1 MDMLERA
8 TRETANAPIAMGEAL
23 GQLLGYEY
31 QRSFR
36 GRISGVVWAASRV
49 RISTVD
55 KGASG
60 GVRVCMEPFKRARAR
75 GPKGTFSPR
84 RRAQTAPLHGVRKGW
99 GRKGT
104 FSPRS
109 RVATTCSGNT
119 RCSTS
124 SACRHTHRHTDEHR
138 SRQRDGGRGQGR
150 GLGEAPLP
158 RRRRCLGGV
167 YTCVLVYTHTG
178 RGSRRAED
186 RGGVRI
192 KAG

>member
-60 GVRVCMEPFKRARAR
+60 GVVVCMEPFKRARAR

-84 RRAQTAPLHGVRKGW
+84 RRAQLAPPHGVRKGMGSKRHLFTAEQGGDHVLRKHAVQHLLRLPTHAQTH
-99 GRKGT
+99 GRTQKQ
-104 FSPRS
+104 
-109 RVATTCSGNT
+109 TT
-119 RCSTS
+119 
-124 SACRHTHRHTDEHR
+124 
-138 SRQRDGGRGQGR
+138 
-150 GLGEAPLP
+150 
-158 RRRRCLGGV
+158 RRREGADFPCLDTAGS
-167 YTCVLVYTHTG
+167 
-178 RGSRRAED
+178 GSRRGA
-186 RGGVRI
+186 
-192 KAG
+192 AA